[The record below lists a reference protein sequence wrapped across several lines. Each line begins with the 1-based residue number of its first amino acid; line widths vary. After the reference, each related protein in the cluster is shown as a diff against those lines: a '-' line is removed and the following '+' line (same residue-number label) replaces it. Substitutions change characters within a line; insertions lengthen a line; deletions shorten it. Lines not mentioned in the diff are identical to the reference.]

1 LGGRQWRGTNAD
13 QVRQAK
19 EVCKRFNN
27 GSDAAWEKYNGDI
40 WDHIF
45 AEFEYA
51 NGARCLSF
59 SGHSPGSSRVSEKI
73 VGTKGTS
80 NCVGNIG
87 GENAWSFEGKSIDPY
102 VQEHIDLIA
111 SIREGKPLNEGQ
123 QVAESTLTAIG
134 ARIAAYTGQVINWD
148 WLMNESKYSLVPSQE
163 ELMSGKPV
171 YQPIST
177 GADPMV

>member
-1 LGGRQWRGTNAD
+1 
-13 QVRQAK
+13 
-19 EVCKRFNN
+19 
-27 GSDAAWEKYNGDI
+27 
-40 WDHIF
+40 
-45 AEFEYA
+45 
-51 NGARCLSF
+51 
-59 SGHSPGSSRVSEKI
+59 
-73 VGTKGTS
+73 
-80 NCVGNIG
+80 
-87 GENAWSFEGKSIDPY
+87 